1 MTESIDFTK
10 KESVSTRAANLT
22 DEQIKQLRSANS
34 LASMVDIICPDSDY
48 KSAKFNW
55 NKAIKHNVRKWLDN
69 YNDKKIE
76 KTKEDII
83 VRILATNSGGFEEQK
98 DGHCS
103 KVTQEHVN
111 DLHTVKQKI
120 IERLT
125 VCTADTDTTQQQ
137 APDTRSHHLFP
148 TLIPETQEERGAHT
162 DATQQQ
168 APDTRSHHL
177 FPTLIP
183 ETQEDRGANAAMI
196 FISDARA
203 SKNRRALL
211 REKEQ
216 EERHANASKT
226 FTDRVIANRGGKSL
240 LQEQQD
246 GKELGSKERLSE
258 PDEVSSK
265 PKSGPSAQP
274 QQAAASSG
282 KQEGSEL
289 QNS

>member
-148 TLIPETQEERGAHT
+148 TLIPETQE
-162 DATQQQ
+162 
-168 APDTRSHHL
+168 
-177 FPTLIP
+177 
-183 ETQEDRGANAAMI
+183 DRGANAAMI